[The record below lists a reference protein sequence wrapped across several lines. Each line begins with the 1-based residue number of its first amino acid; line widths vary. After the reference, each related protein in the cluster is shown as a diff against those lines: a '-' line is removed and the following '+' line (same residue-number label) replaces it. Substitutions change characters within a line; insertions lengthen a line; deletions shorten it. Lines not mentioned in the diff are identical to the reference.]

1 MALVRLIHT
10 SDWHLGQTLHGQDRD
25 HEHAQFLAW
34 LLDQLV
40 VHRADALLIAGDVFD
55 TVNPPL
61 KAQERLYDFIVRAH
75 EKLPQLDIV
84 MIAGNHDSGGRI
96 ELPAPLMKRLN
107 AHAVGRI
114 SWVAEGQLDHQ
125 RLLVPLH
132 DAAGNTAA
140 WCLTLPFL
148 RPAEVTGMTLGDD
161 YMAGIRQVHERLIA
175 AAEAVRQPGQA
186 LVAMSHAHM
195 AGGAV
200 SEESE
205 RNIVIGNAE
214 ALPASLFP
222 ESVAYVALGHLHK
235 PQQVA
240 GTQFTREVAEGA
252 GSAAVD
258 MKLQPGILVGK
269 AGQRIWPGHPCRRPE
284 QEMLTSPIAQR
295 PLRQQTQ
302 PQHIGAQPLQAL
314 HPRGQP
320 VATRIEHLQA
330 QIAVDPALAGEP
342 PAGLA
347 LLGSQQLRLQVA
359 RLPCHASHQAGM
371 AASGATA
378 GGHRHA
384 SQRQRVEQIAV
395 GWYGPTTS
403 GAAEFRHRRYP
414 MPPRSDC
421 ARPAWLDRA
430 PRPPAAGRH
439 PAHPRRSTGS
449 GRWTG

>member
-1 MALVRLIHT
+1 MRLIHT

-25 HEHAQFLAW
+25 YEHAQFLAW
-34 LLDQLV
+34 LLDQLTT
-40 VHRADALLIAGDVFD
+40 HRADALLIAGDVFD

-132 DAAGNTAA
+132 DTAGNTAA

-148 RPAEVTGMTLGDD
+148 RPAEVTGMELGDD
-161 YMAGIRQVHERLIA
+161 YMTGIRQVHERLIA
-175 AAEAVRQPGQA
+175 AAETARQPGQA

-205 RNIVIGNAE
+205 RNIVIGSAE

-240 GTQFTREVAEGA
+240 GQPRIRYSGSPLPLSFAEVNYPHQVLLVELDGEALKQVD
-252 GSAAVD
+252 SLPVPRAVEMIRIGRAPLAD
-258 MKLQPGILVGK
+258 VITALEALPPTGLFDEHLPWLEVRVLLDEPLPDLRQRIETAITGK
-269 AGQRIWPGHPCRRPE
+269 ACRLVRIASEYAGKRGETESEVLLGLDQITP
-284 QEMLTSPIAQR
+284 QELFARAWEAEYGNPADD
-295 PLRQQTQ
+295 
-302 PQHIGAQPLQAL
+302 QAL
-314 HPRGQP
+314 DDF
-320 VATRIEHLQA
+320 AT
-330 QIAVDPALAGEP
+330 
-342 PAGLA
+342 
-347 LLGSQQLRLQVA
+347 LL
-359 RLPCHASHQAGM
+359 
-371 AASGATA
+371 
-378 GGHRHA
+378 
-384 SQRQRVEQIAV
+384 QRVEFAH
-395 GWYGPTTS
+395 
-403 GAAEFRHRRYP
+403 EE
-414 MPPRSDC
+414 D
-421 ARPAWLDRA
+421 DR
-430 PRPPAAGRH
+430 
-439 PAHPRRSTGS
+439 
-449 GRWTG
+449 